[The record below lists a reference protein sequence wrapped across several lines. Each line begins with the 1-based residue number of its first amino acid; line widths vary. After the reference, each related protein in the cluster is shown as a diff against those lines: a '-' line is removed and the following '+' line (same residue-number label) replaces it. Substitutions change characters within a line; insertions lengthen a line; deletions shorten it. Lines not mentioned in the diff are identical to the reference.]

1 MKPISRKEA
10 IRISRE
16 IMDIAERERLAV
28 AEMAAWED
36 RKIEKIN
43 HRWKQMVAVIFVLN
57 LVVLSMAVSGWMARH
72 FVTLFALLMLCGC
85 GITPEHT
92 GGMGWR

>member
-72 FVTLFALLMLCGC
+72 FVTL
-85 GITPEHT
+85 
-92 GGMGWR
+92 W

>member
-1 MKPISRKEA
+1 MKTQSCIGEAMNNMKPISRKEA

-72 FVTLFALLMLCGC
+72 FVTL
-85 GITPEHT
+85 
-92 GGMGWR
+92 W